1 MKKDYIYIKLCGNE
15 SIKSNN
21 IKVKLKDKCNKIVFE
36 GMTDNFGKIKIP
48 ICDNEVYRLIIYS
61 NLVIII
67 VPLIAKSN
75 KTYCINISNNK
86 RKEHLIT
93 VLLKDKNYPNMKIE
107 GGKIILW
114 QDIQSQ

>member
-1 MKKDYIYIKLCGNE
+1 MANNYIYIRFCSNE
-15 SIKSNN
+15 SICLSNL
-21 IKVKLKDKCNKIVFE
+21 KVKMINKCNKIVFE
-36 GMTDNFGKIKIP
+36 GMTDNFGKIKIS

-75 KTYCINISNNK
+75 KTYCINIGNNK

>member
-75 KTYCINISNNK
+75 KTYCINVGNNK

-93 VLLKDKNYPNMKIE
+93 VLLKDKNI
-107 GGKIILW
+107 
-114 QDIQSQ
+114 

>member
-48 ICDNEVYRLIIYS
+48 ILAKLIISFLFNFFIYS
-61 NLVIII
+61 III
-67 VPLIAKSN
+67 YLFI
-75 KTYCINISNNK
+75 YY
-86 RKEHLIT
+86 
-93 VLLKDKNYPNMKIE
+93 LLT
-107 GGKIILW
+107 ILY
-114 QDIQSQ
+114 

>member
-1 MKKDYIYIKLCGNE
+1 MKNDYIYIKLCGNE

-21 IKVKLKDKCNKIVFE
+21 IKVKLKNKCNKIVFE

-75 KTYCINISNNK
+75 KT
-86 RKEHLIT
+86 KEHLIT

>member
-1 MKKDYIYIKLCGNE
+1 MNEIVELDKEALLKLYPGYHT
-15 SIKSNN
+15 
-21 IKVKLKDKCNKIVFE
+21 VF
-36 GMTDNFGKIKIP
+36 GPYLRNDGRKQVN
-48 ICDNEVYRLIIYS
+48 LIG
-61 NLVIII
+61 
-67 VPLIAKSN
+67 
-75 KTYCINISNNK
+75 NNK

>member
-1 MKKDYIYIKLCGNE
+1 MINDCIYIKFFSNGNMNP
-15 SIKSNN
+15 NN
-21 IKVKLKDKCNKIVFE
+21 LKVKLINEDDKIVYD
-36 GMTDNFGKIKIP
+36 GKTDFFGKIKIP

-75 KTYCINISNNK
+75 KTYCINIGNNK

>member
-1 MKKDYIYIKLCGNE
+1 MTKDYIYIKLCSNE
-15 SIKSNN
+15 SINSNN
-21 IKVKLKDKCNKIVFE
+21 IKVKLKDKCNKIVFD

-48 ICDNEVYRLIIYS
+48 IYENEVYKLMIYS
-61 NLVIII
+61 NLVII

-75 KTYCINISNNK
+75 KTYCINIGNNK

-107 GGKIILW
+107 GGKIMLW
-114 QDIQSQ
+114 QNIQSQ